1 MFYIFHYFIS
11 VYNAIELDIY
21 ELYCNTSV
29 FCILN
34 FFFRTLILFYHYG
47 FEKKE
52 DTPEDCERENIYE
65 PKKSESLNIPASDSQ
80 NLKTD
85 ASDRDTVSVIDQQSS
100 NSADTLL
107 DVVSI
112 CSSFNVSRRT
122 SNDGVVNLNILPDMK
137 NLKDKIADISMTA
150 EIDNHS
156 LSAEGEHQ
164 LKDELHNNKCL
175 KCGVMPT
182 QLPKLAPA
190 GAGET
195 SSQRKL
201 YKIQRVP
208 GNKLED
214 PKRSFDSGLY
224 VYVDFHGHASKKGI

>member
-1 MFYIFHYFIS
+1 MKYFSFLYIKHF
-11 VYNAIELDIY
+11 
-21 ELYCNTSV
+21 
-29 FCILN
+29 
-34 FFFRTLILFYHYG
+34 FFFRTLILFHHYG

-65 PKKSESLNIPASDSQ
+65 PKKSETLNIPASDSQ

-85 ASDRDTVSVIDQQSS
+85 ASDRSTVNVIDQQSS
-100 NSADTLL
+100 NSTDTLS
-107 DVVSI
+107 DVVGI
-112 CSSFNVSRRT
+112 CSSFNVAGKT
-122 SNDGVVNLNILPDMK
+122 SNDDVVNFNVLPDMK

-150 EIDNHS
+150 ETGNHS

-164 LKDELHNNKCL
+164 LKDGLHNKCS
-175 KCGVMPT
+175 KCGVIAT
-182 QLPKLAPA
+182 QLPKLSPA

-208 GNKLED
+208 RNKLED

-224 VYVDFHGHASKKGI
+224 VYVDFHGHASKKGIWMRL